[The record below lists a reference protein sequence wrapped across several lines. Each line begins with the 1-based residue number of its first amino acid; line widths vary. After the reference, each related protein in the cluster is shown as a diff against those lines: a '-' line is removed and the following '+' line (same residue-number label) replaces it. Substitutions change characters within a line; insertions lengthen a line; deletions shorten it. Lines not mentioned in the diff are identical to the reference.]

1 MSNFEH
7 IEIVF
12 KKKDVLI
19 FQRLTK
25 SLCKKN
31 DLYFSDIIKS
41 IKGDVSSKLHLTI
54 FYGLVH
60 EKLDKVRLDKHI
72 KQIKIPTLK
81 LGNLFLMSGYKNL
94 YQVLSVEVLDENNKL
109 KEIAKSFKK
118 FPFEESVQLGFKP
131 HLTLAYLKPNF
142 KPGEVPSLP
151 KEISV
156 KKIQYS
162 R

>member
-109 KEIAKSFKK
+109 KVLCF
-118 FPFEESVQLGFKP
+118 
-131 HLTLAYLKPNF
+131 
-142 KPGEVPSLP
+142 
-151 KEISV
+151 
-156 KKIQYS
+156 
-162 R
+162 